1 MPTVCYRAL
10 FEPAGDGGY
19 GVIFP
24 EVPGCTSSGVTFDE
38 ALRNAPVDLAGH
50 LGLLLEDGDPLP
62 EPAPLDAP
70 LPDWLLD
77 PEDGVDA
84 TKFVRRL
91 VPFEAPAGVL
101 GDELVPA
108 TV

>member
-10 FEPAGDGGY
+10 FEPADDGGY

-24 EVPGCTSSGVTFDE
+24 EVPGCTSGGATLDE
-38 ALRNAPVDLAGH
+38 AIRNAPVGLAGH
-50 LGLLLEDGDPLP
+50 LGLLIDDGDPLP

-77 PEDGVDA
+77 ADDGVDA
-84 TKFVRRL
+84 AKFARRL
-91 VPFEAPAGVL
+91 VPFEAPAGAL
-101 GDELVPA
+101 GGKLLSA
-108 TV
+108 TA